1 MSVPKKGRKRGN
13 FLPTVAEEG
22 EEREKKREKKEK
34 ERGKVVRGVQGF
46 AII

>member
-1 MSVPKKGRKRGN
+1 M
-13 FLPTVAEEG
+13 AEEG

>member
-1 MSVPKKGRKRGN
+1 M
-13 FLPTVAEEG
+13 AEEG
-22 EEREKKREKKEK
+22 EEREKKRENKEK